1 MHSDVETA
9 LSQAQDDSQKLA
21 IMSQYV
27 TRLRSL
33 LVKNKAQLRDL
44 QKSAEAEK
52 KDSESK
58 LAKEKES
65 HTKIMEEKKNERTEL
80 MIKLEEKDK
89 HIVQL

>member
-1 MHSDVETA
+1 MHSNIETA

-44 QKSAEAEK
+44 QKLAEANK
-52 KDSESK
+52 KDLESK
-58 LAKEKES
+58 LQKEKES
-65 HTKIMEEKKNERTEL
+65 HTKIMEERKNEKMEL

-89 HIVQL
+89 HVVQL